1 MGKVGFSLRSPPDFF
16 PVIHSQPT
24 GLARLHPTSPLTS
37 WASENWSPLPALSCL
52 LQRPATLLGQ
62 SLMQIRFL
70 SFKDFQRGLT
80 LPAHPCPGHIH
91 DTPSYL
97 CCLYF
102 MATLSEK
109 LS

>member
-1 MGKVGFSLRSPPDFF
+1 
-16 PVIHSQPT
+16 
-24 GLARLHPTSPLTS
+24 
-37 WASENWSPLPALSCL
+37 
-52 LQRPATLLGQ
+52 
-62 SLMQIRFL
+62 MQIRFL

-80 LPAHPCPGHIH
+80 LPAYPDPGHIH

-102 MATLSEK
+102 MATFSEK

>member
-1 MGKVGFSLRSPPDFF
+1 
-16 PVIHSQPT
+16 
-24 GLARLHPTSPLTS
+24 
-37 WASENWSPLPALSCL
+37 
-52 LQRPATLLGQ
+52 
-62 SLMQIRFL
+62 MQIRFL

-80 LPAHPCPGHIH
+80 LPTYPYPYPGHIH

-102 MATLSEK
+102 MATFSEK